1 MAFMNTYS
9 DYESQVAKCLATE
22 LNFAVVLITNELNTN
37 GAVS

>member
-22 LNFAVVLITNELNTN
+22 LKLRRSSYNERIHMT